1 MVSVE
6 KRLPDVNTP
15 VWDAISRMV
24 SAKMKT
30 IRVVAALV
38 ERDGRYLITQRRE
51 SAVLPL
57 LWDFPGGRVE
67 DGESDESALAREVG
81 ERLGAT
87 VEVGQLISF
96 VNHPYE
102 KYAVDLYLY
111 GCTLLSDQLHCRAV
125 KDYAWVTSKEMESY
139 SFTPV
144 DEASMNKLLGEG

>member
-1 MVSVE
+1 
-6 KRLPDVNTP
+6 
-15 VWDAISRMV
+15 
-24 SAKMKT
+24 MKT

-38 ERDGRYLITQRRE
+38 ERDGKYLITQRRE
-51 SAVLPL
+51 NAVLAL

-67 DGESDESALAREVG
+67 DGESDEAALAREVR
-81 ERLGAT
+81 ERLGAR

-111 GCTLLSDQLHCRAV
+111 ECTLLSDELHRHAV
-125 KDYAWVTSKEMESY
+125 KEYAWVTSKEMEAY

-144 DEASMNKLLGEG
+144 DEASMSKLLGEG

>member
-1 MVSVE
+1 
-6 KRLPDVNTP
+6 
-15 VWDAISRMV
+15 
-24 SAKMKT
+24 MKT

-51 SAVLPL
+51 NAVLPL

-67 DGESDESALAREVG
+67 ENESDEAALAREVD
-81 ERLGAT
+81 ERLGAS

-111 GCTLLSDQLHCRAV
+111 ECTLLSDQLHCRAV
-125 KDYAWVTSKEMESY
+125 TEYAWVTSKEMESY

-144 DEASMNKLLGEG
+144 DEVSMSKLLGEG

>member
-1 MVSVE
+1 M
-6 KRLPDVNTP
+6 R
-15 VWDAISRMV
+15 
-24 SAKMKT
+24 T

-51 SAVLPL
+51 TAVLAL

-67 DGESDESALAREVG
+67 DGETDEAALAREVM
-81 ERLGAT
+81 ERLG
-87 VEVGQLISF
+87 VSVQVGQLISF

-111 GCTLLSDQLHCRAV
+111 ECALQSDALSCRAV
-125 KDYAWVTSKEMESY
+125 KDYAWVTSEEMEKY

-144 DEASMNKLLGEG
+144 DEASMSKLLGEDYTS

>member
-1 MVSVE
+1 
-6 KRLPDVNTP
+6 
-15 VWDAISRMV
+15 
-24 SAKMKT
+24 MKT

-38 ERDGRYLITQRRE
+38 EREGRYLITQRRE
-51 SAVLPL
+51 AAVLPL

-67 DGESDESALAREVG
+67 NGESDEAALAREVG
-81 ERLGAT
+81 ERLGAS

-111 GCTLLSDQLHCRAV
+111 QCTLLGEQLTCRAV

-144 DEASMNKLLGEG
+144 DEASMNQLLGEG

>member
-1 MVSVE
+1 
-6 KRLPDVNTP
+6 
-15 VWDAISRMV
+15 
-24 SAKMKT
+24 MKT

-38 ERDGRYLITQRRE
+38 EREGRYLITQRRE
-51 SAVLPL
+51 TAVLPL

-67 DGESDESALAREVG
+67 ENESDEAALAREVD

-111 GCTLLSDQLHCRAV
+111 ECILLSDQFHCRAV
-125 KDYAWVTSKEMESY
+125 KGYAWVTSKEMESY

-144 DEASMNKLLGEG
+144 DEASMSKLLGES

>member
-1 MVSVE
+1 MGCYILPVSSE
-6 KRLPDVNTP
+6 
-15 VWDAISRMV
+15 
-24 SAKMKT
+24 MKT

-38 ERDGRYLITQRRE
+38 ERDGRYLITQRRA

-67 DGESDESALAREVG
+67 DGESDEAALAREVG

-102 KYAVDLYLY
+102 RYAVDLYLY
-111 GCTLLSDQLHCRAV
+111 QCELLSDRLHCRAV
-125 KDYAWVTSKEMESY
+125 NDYAWVSSKEMEAY
-139 SFTPV
+139 AFTPV
-144 DEASMNKLLGEG
+144 DEASMSKLLGEL

>member
-1 MVSVE
+1 
-6 KRLPDVNTP
+6 
-15 VWDAISRMV
+15 
-24 SAKMKT
+24 MKT

-38 ERDGRYLITQRRE
+38 ERGGRYLITQRRE
-51 SAVLPL
+51 TAVLPE

-67 DGESDESALAREVG
+67 DGETDEGALAREVA
-81 ERLGAT
+81 ERLGAS
-87 VEVGQLISF
+87 VDVGQLISF

-111 GCTLLSDQLHCRAV
+111 ECELLSDDLHCHAV

-144 DEASMNKLLGEG
+144 DEASMSKLLGEG

>member
-1 MVSVE
+1 
-6 KRLPDVNTP
+6 
-15 VWDAISRMV
+15 
-24 SAKMKT
+24 MKT

-51 SAVLPL
+51 TAVLPL

-67 DGESDESALAREVG
+67 DGETDEAALAREVT
-81 ERLGAT
+81 ERLGAS

-102 KYAVDLYLY
+102 KYAVDLFLY
-111 GCTLLSDQLHCRAV
+111 ECTLLGDELSCSAV
-125 KDYAWVTSKEMESY
+125 KDYAWVSSTEMESY

-144 DEASMNKLLGEG
+144 DEASMSKLLGES

>member
-1 MVSVE
+1 VPSE
-6 KRLPDVNTP
+6 
-15 VWDAISRMV
+15 I
-24 SAKMKT
+24 KT

-38 ERDGRYLITQRRE
+38 ARDGRYLITQRRE
-51 SAVLPL
+51 AAVLPL

-67 DGESDESALAREVG
+67 RGESDESALAREVA
-81 ERLGAT
+81 ERLGAR

-111 GCTLLSDQLHCRAV
+111 ECTLLSDELHCHAV
-125 KDYAWVTSKEMESY
+125 KEYAWVTSTEMESY

-144 DEASMNKLLGEG
+144 DEASMSKLLGEG

>member
-1 MVSVE
+1 
-6 KRLPDVNTP
+6 
-15 VWDAISRMV
+15 
-24 SAKMKT
+24 MKT

-38 ERDGRYLITQRRE
+38 EREGRYLITQRRE
-51 SAVLPL
+51 TAVLPL

-67 DGESDESALAREVG
+67 DGESDEAALAREVD
-81 ERLGAT
+81 ERLGGR

-111 GCTLLSDQLHCRAV
+111 ECRLLGDALHCQAV

-144 DEASMNKLLGEG
+144 DEASMGKLLGEG

>member
-1 MVSVE
+1 MSSE
-6 KRLPDVNTP
+6 
-15 VWDAISRMV
+15 
-24 SAKMKT
+24 MKT

-51 SAVLPL
+51 NAVLPM

-67 DGESDESALAREVG
+67 EGESDEGALAREVA
-81 ERLGAT
+81 ERLGAK
-87 VEVGQLISF
+87 VQVGQLISF

-111 GCTLLSDQLHCRAV
+111 ECKLLTERLHCRAV

-144 DEASMNKLLGEG
+144 DEASMSKLLGVS

>member
-1 MVSVE
+1 
-6 KRLPDVNTP
+6 
-15 VWDAISRMV
+15 
-24 SAKMKT
+24 MKT

-51 SAVLPL
+51 TAVLPM

-67 DGESDESALAREVG
+67 TGETDEAALAREVA
-81 ERLGAT
+81 ERLGAR
-87 VEVGQLISF
+87 VDVGQLISF

-111 GCTLLSDQLHCRAV
+111 ECRLLSDQLHCHAV
-125 KDYAWVTSKEMESY
+125 KDYAWVTSEEMESY

-144 DEASMNKLLGEG
+144 DEASMSKLLGEG

>member
-1 MVSVE
+1 VPSE
-6 KRLPDVNTP
+6 T
-15 VWDAISRMV
+15 
-24 SAKMKT
+24 KT

-38 ERDGRYLITQRRE
+38 ERDGRYLITRRRE
-51 SAVLPL
+51 TAVLPL

-67 DGESDESALAREVG
+67 EGESDEAALAREVG
-81 ERLGAT
+81 ERLGAN

-111 GCTLLSDQLHCRAV
+111 ECALLSDELHCRAV
-125 KDYAWVTSKEMESY
+125 KAYAWVTSKEMESY

-144 DEASMNKLLGEG
+144 DEASMSKLLGEG

>member
-1 MVSVE
+1 MSSE
-6 KRLPDVNTP
+6 LR
-15 VWDAISRMV
+15 
-24 SAKMKT
+24 T

-51 SAVLPL
+51 TAVLPL

-67 DGESDESALAREVG
+67 DGETDEAALAREVM
-81 ERLGAT
+81 ERLG
-87 VEVGQLISF
+87 VSVQVRQLISF

-111 GCTLLSDQLHCRAV
+111 ECVLQSDPLSCRAV
-125 KDYAWVTSKEMESY
+125 KDYAWVTSEEMEKF

-144 DEASMNKLLGEG
+144 DEASMSKLLGEA